1 MLYVIRGKEPI
12 SRWTI
17 LTSIV
22 WRLTWT
28 APLRSLSTTEMS
40 RHNQVKKNICLVS
53 SSLNFFSVVKRY
65 LELNRFSGSKFP
77 MLKDEIKYYSERYK
91 RAGEDIQEVCQEN
104 SEVSADKKFVSKI
117 WKDIPTALNE
127 MTAEYIIHLMKLK
140 YS

>member
-1 MLYVIRGKEPI
+1 MDHSNKY
-12 SRWTI
+12 
-17 LTSIV
+17 
-22 WRLTWT
+22 
-28 APLRSLSTTEMS
+28 SLAFDLDSTFAFTFNN
-40 RHNQVKKNICLVS
+40 RNVKAQSSQKNICLVS
-53 SSLNFFSVVKRY
+53 SSLSFSVIKRY

-77 MLKDEIKYYSERYK
+77 MLKDEIKYYSEQYK
-91 RAGEDIQEVCQEN
+91 RVGEDIQEVCQYN